1 MQLPGTKGERMLLGT
16 DNFKDCDQA
25 RLFEE
30 SRDVVKPAR
39 SKGREKVSLTF
50 VAVSRKRPPR

>member
-25 RLFEE
+25 RLFEG
-30 SRDVVKPAR
+30 SRDLIKPAR
-39 SKGREKVSLTF
+39 RKGREKVSLTF
-50 VAVSRKRPPR
+50 IAVSRKRPPR

>member
-16 DNFKDCDQA
+16 DNFKDCDHA

-30 SRDVVKPAR
+30 SRDLVKPAR
-39 SKGREKVSLTF
+39 RKGREKVSLTF
-50 VAVSRKRPPR
+50 IVVSRKRLPR

>member
-1 MQLPGTKGERMLLGT
+1 MQLPDSKGERMLLGT
-16 DNFKDCDQA
+16 GNFTDCDQA
-25 RLFEE
+25 RLCEE

-50 VAVSRKRPPR
+50 IAVSRKRPPR